1 MGQTTVNRCS
11 QWAWQTGAPAA
22 PFLHLLCGV
31 NELLVHAPASLNR
44 HTRHAF
50 RQAALAAVEQ
60 YSEGTPDADRR
71 IVVDLEGTTKVDSAG
86 LEALVMVRE
95 RAAEQRWTVCLRG
108 ASEELRFLLV
118 LTRLE
123 DRFEFEPPVT

>member
-1 MGQTTVNRCS
+1 MR
-11 QWAWQTGAPAA
+11 APA
-22 PFLHLLCGV
+22 LLD
-31 NELLVHAPASLNR
+31 R

-50 RQAALAAVEQ
+50 RKAALDAVESN
-60 YSEGTPDADRR
+60 SESMPEGDRR
-71 IVVDLEGTTKVDSAG
+71 IVVDLERTTRVDSAG

-123 DRFEFEPPVT
+123 DRFEFEPPAT

>member
-1 MGQTTVNRCS
+1 MR
-11 QWAWQTGAPAA
+11 APA
-22 PFLHLLCGV
+22 LLD
-31 NELLVHAPASLNR
+31 R

-50 RQAALAAVEQ
+50 RKAALDAVESN
-60 YSEGTPDADRR
+60 SESLPEGDRR
-71 IVVDLEGTTKVDSAG
+71 LVVDLERTTKVDSAG

-95 RAAEQRWTVCLRG
+95 RAAERRWTVCLRG

-123 DRFEFEPPVT
+123 DRFEFEPPAT